1 MNMHGVEVRSPTTL
15 SPISKSETSRS
26 QGPETSPLCF
36 CRLKTLP
43 SKVLDD
49 SDDDDLS
56 SDGGSLYEA
65 PLSYSFPKD
74 STLTSQI

>member
-1 MNMHGVEVRSPTTL
+1 MDMRAVGGGEVRSPT
-15 SPISKSETSRS
+15 SPS
-26 QGPETSPLCF
+26 QGQEPSPLCF

-74 STLTSQI
+74 SPITSQI